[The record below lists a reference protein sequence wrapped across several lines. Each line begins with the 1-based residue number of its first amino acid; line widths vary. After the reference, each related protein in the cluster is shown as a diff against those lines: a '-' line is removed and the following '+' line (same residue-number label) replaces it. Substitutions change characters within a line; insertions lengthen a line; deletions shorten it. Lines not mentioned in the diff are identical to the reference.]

1 MRPAHGGSAVL
12 NNRRLVLAHFWF
24 AFATFGVA
32 LLLGAWQ
39 MYVRSPLHAWLSAPE
54 LYYRSVTAHGS
65 VMAYVFPTLIAMG
78 FGYAITEL
86 SLEQRLVGKRWA
98 WAGWWLVAVGSIVAM
113 VPVSMGRASVLYTFY
128 PPMIGNPFYYIGVV
142 LVVVGSWIWV
152 ALMSVNLHVWK
163 TANPGKPVPLP
174 MFANVAGSYLWA
186 WTAVGAA
193 IEILFQI
200 LPVALGLKSTIDSG
214 LARVFFSWTLHA
226 IVYFWLM
233 PAYIAY
239 YTLVPRAVGGRLY
252 SDEMARIS
260 FILFLV
266 VAMPIGIHHL
276 FADPQVGSGFKFLQS
291 VFTALVAVPTLL
303 TVFTICAS
311 VEIAGRLRG
320 GKGAFG
326 WIRALPWHEPMMLA
340 VAFSFVML
348 GFGGAGGLINM
359 SYQLDSTIHNTQ
371 WITGHFHLIF
381 GGAIVIM
388 YFAIAYELWPQL
400 TGRSLTSVR
409 LIRWQL
415 WTWFVGMIVTTF
427 PWHYA
432 GILGMPRRMAF
443 FDYSDPA
450 IAPEAITVVLSFV
463 GALILVAS
471 AVLFFI
477 VLAGGHRGVIEP
489 ARRFEFSVAVH
500 PPRTLPIALNSFGLW
515 IALMIGLTVV
525 NYGYPIAQLLAL
537 PQTSV
542 PAVWIGGQR

>member
-1 MRPAHGGSAVL
+1 ML

-86 SLEQRLVGKRWA
+86 SLEQRLVGRRWA
-98 WAGWWLVAVGSIVAM
+98 WAGWWLVVVGSIVAM
-113 VPVSMGRASVLYTFY
+113 VPVSLGRASVLYTFY
-128 PPMIGNPFYYIGVV
+128 PPMIGSPFYYIGVV
-142 LVVVGSWIWV
+142 FVVVGSWIWV

-163 TANPGKPVPLP
+163 KANPGKPVPLP

-200 LPVALGLKSTIDSG
+200 LPVALGLTSTIDSG

-320 GKGAFG
+320 GKGVFG

-400 TGRSLTSVR
+400 TGRALASVR
-409 LIRWQL
+409 LMRWQL
-415 WTWFVGMIVTTF
+415 WLWFIGMMVTTF

-443 FDYSDPA
+443 FDYSNPA
-450 IAPEAITVVLSFV
+450 IAPEAITVVISFF

-477 VLAGGHRGVIEP
+477 VLARGHQGAPEP
-489 ARRFEFSVAVH
+489 ARKFEFSVAVH
-500 PPRTLPIALNSFGLW
+500 PPRTLPVALNSFGLW

-525 NYGYPIAQLLAL
+525 NYGYPIAQLMVLK
-537 PQTSV
+537 QTSV
-542 PAVWIGGQR
+542 PAVWMGAQR

>member
-1 MRPAHGGSAVL
+1 
-12 NNRRLVLAHFWF
+12 VLAHFWF

-86 SLEQRLVGKRWA
+86 ALAQRLVGKRWA

-163 TANPGKPVPLP
+163 KANPGTPVPLP

-477 VLAGGHRGVIEP
+477 VLARGHRGAIEP
-489 ARRFEFSVAVH
+489 AHRFEFSVAVH
-500 PPRTLPIALNSFGLW
+500 PPRILPVALNSFGLW

-537 PQTSV
+537 QQTSV

>member
-1 MRPAHGGSAVL
+1 VL
-12 NNRRLVLAHFWF
+12 NSRRLVLAHFWF

-39 MYVRSPLHAWLSAPE
+39 MYVRSPLHPWLSQPE

-78 FGYAITEL
+78 FGYAISEIAL
-86 SLEQRLVGKRWA
+86 DQPLVGRRWA
-98 WAGWWLVAVGSIVAM
+98 WAGWWLVLVGSVAAI
-113 VPVSMGRASVLYTFY
+113 VPVSLGEASVLYTFY
-128 PPMIGNPFYYIGVV
+128 PPMIGSPFYYLGIV

-152 ALMSVNLHVWK
+152 ALMSVNLRVWRK
-163 TANPGKPVPLP
+163 ANRGKPIPLA

-193 IEILFQI
+193 IEILFLI
-200 LPVALGLKSTIDSG
+200 LPVAVGLRSTIDAG
-214 LARVFFSWTLHA
+214 LSRVFFSWTLHA
-226 IVYFWLM
+226 IVYFWLV
-233 PAYIAY
+233 PSYIAY
-239 YTLVPRAVGGRLY
+239 YVLVPRAVGGRLY

-291 VFTALVAVPTLL
+291 AFTALVAVPTLL

-320 GKGAFG
+320 GKGVFG
-326 WIRALPWHEPMMLA
+326 WVAALPWREPMMLA

-359 SYQLDSTIHNTQ
+359 SYQLNSTIHNTQ
-371 WITGHFHLIF
+371 WVTGHFHLIF

-388 YFAIAYELWPQL
+388 YFAIAYSLWPQL
-400 TGRSLTSVR
+400 TGRPLVSQALM
-409 LIRWQL
+409 RWQL
-415 WTWFVGMIVTTF
+415 WLWFIGMMVMTI

-432 GILGMPRRMAF
+432 GLLGAPRRMAY
-443 FDYSDPA
+443 FDFSNPA
-450 IAPEAITVVLSFV
+450 LAPEAITVVMSLV
-463 GALILVAS
+463 GALILVVS

-477 VLAGGHRGVIEP
+477 VLARGHRGAPEAAP
-489 ARRFEFSVAVH
+489 KFEFSVAVH

-515 IALMIGLTVV
+515 IALMVGLTVV
-525 NYGYPIAQLLAL
+525 NYGYPIAQLLVL
-537 PQTSV
+537 QDTSV
-542 PAVWIGGQR
+542 PAVSMGAQQ